1 MGIDSEID
9 PGTQR
14 ALLERVHR
22 HTGIFM
28 AEKKW
33 TLLQG
38 RLRRRLQALTL
49 DSYRDYLAVLEA
61 RPEEVSHFVNL
72 VTTNETSFFRTQ
84 RIWDYLE
91 HQLLPQWFDAHRGDT
106 LKVWSAAAST
116 GEEAYSTAML
126 CEEFRARHPAFK
138 YQIVGTDIASDV
150 LAVGSAGR
158 YQGRNIEGLR
168 RAKPALFERYFLP
181 NGDGFAVS
189 PALRAHVS
197 FRQHHLH
204 KRLLGAS
211 GFDLT
216 LLRNVLI
223 YFDDDGQRN
232 VLEQARSVMAP
243 GSVLIIGESESLTRL
258 NVGFEFAHPQVYRRQ
273 EAVHGR
279 QP

>member
-1 MGIDSEID
+1 MEIDSEID
-9 PGTQR
+9 LGTQR

-38 RLRRRLQALTL
+38 RLRRRLQALML
-49 DSYRDYLAVLEA
+49 DSYRDYLAVLQT
-61 RPEEVSHFVNL
+61 RPEELSHFVNL
-72 VTTNETSFFRTQ
+72 VTTNETSFFRTP

-91 HQLLPQWFDAHRGDT
+91 NRLLPQWFDAHRGAT
-106 LKVWSAAAST
+106 LQVWSAAAST
-116 GEEAYSTAML
+116 GEEAYSMAML

-138 YQIVGTDIASDV
+138 CQIVGTDIASDV
-150 LAVGSAGR
+150 LAVGTAGR
-158 YQGRNIEGLR
+158 YQGRNIDGLR
-168 RAKPALFERYFLP
+168 RNRPALFDRYFQAD
-181 NGDGFAVS
+181 GDGFVVS

-197 FRQHHLH
+197 FRQHHLY
-204 KRLLGAS
+204 KRLLGVS
-211 GFDLT
+211 GFNLT

-223 YFDDDGQRN
+223 YFDDDGQRS

-258 NVGFEFAHPQVYRRQ
+258 NVGFEFEYPQVYRRQ
-273 EAVHGR
+273 EAGHGS

>member
-1 MGIDSEID
+1 MEIDNEID
-9 PGTQR
+9 PRTQR
-14 ALLERVHR
+14 ALLEKVHR

-49 DSYRDYLAVLEA
+49 HSYRDYLAVLEA
-61 RPEEVSHFVNL
+61 RPEEVGHFVNL
-72 VTTNETSFFRTQ
+72 VTTNETSFFRTP
-84 RIWDYLE
+84 RIWEYLDN
-91 HQLLPQWFDAHRGDT
+91 QLLPQWFDAHRGAT
-106 LKVWSAAAST
+106 LHVWSAAAST
-116 GEEAYSTAML
+116 GEEAYSIAML

-150 LAVGSAGR
+150 LAVGTAGR

-168 RAKPALFERYFLP
+168 RARPALLDRYFQAS
-181 NGDGFAVS
+181 GDGFVVS
-189 PALRAHVS
+189 PTLRAHVS

-204 KRLLGAS
+204 KRLLGAP

-232 VLEQARSVMAP
+232 VLEQARSAMAP

-258 NVGFEFAHPQVYRRQ
+258 NVGFDFEHPQVYRRQ
-273 EAVHGR
+273 EATHGS
-279 QP
+279 QS